1 MIQYNKCQMWYNF
14 TTLISYRTKIAFIY
28 DGAAYI
34 WQYPTITTAR
44 HISTFRK
51 LSARSEV
58 SNMFYPLINSA
69 RRNKWDYAKAF
80 FDENGVFWTVE
91 ISREDFLKAQQ
102 M

>member
-1 MIQYNKCQMWYNF
+1 MIQYNHCQMWYNF
-14 TTLISYRTKIAFIY
+14 TTLVSYSTTVAFIQ
-28 DGAAYI
+28 DSAAYL
-34 WQYPTITTAR
+34 WRYPSATTAR
-44 HISTFRK
+44 HISNFRK

-58 SNMFYPLINSA
+58 STMFYPLIDSA

-80 FDENGVFWTVE
+80 FDENGVFWVVE